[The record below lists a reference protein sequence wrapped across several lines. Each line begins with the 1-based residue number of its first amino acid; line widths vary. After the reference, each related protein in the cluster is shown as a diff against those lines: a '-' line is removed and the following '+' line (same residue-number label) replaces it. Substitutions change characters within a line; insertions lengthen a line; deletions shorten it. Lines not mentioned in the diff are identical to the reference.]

1 MLDLKRDGRAAQQR
15 AVLNPIGAVRTLLL
29 AAACAA
35 AACLSLPVH
44 AQQTTASTDQPS
56 GLEEVVI
63 TGSRIPVPAN
73 ITSTSPI
80 ASVTSQDITLAG
92 QTDITDTINN
102 LPQNIV
108 NSTQDFGNHTNP
120 LTATGG
126 ISTADLRGLGP
137 QRTLVLVNGRRLGV
151 GDASTSNANPAPD
164 LDQIPTA
171 LVEKVD
177 VVTGG
182 ASAVYGSDAM
192 AGVVNFVMKKN
203 FEGIQID
210 GQYDFSEH
218 NDGDTA
224 MQANLAAA
232 GISPIPS
239 GTQEFGYKRD
249 MDLILGTNIMGGAGN
264 ITTYFVYH
272 NQDPVTD
279 GQLDYADC
287 LLATSS
293 ATSYGCANSSN
304 SNRFTP
310 TTGPNVGTRYTIVGS
325 SLLKWPQAG
334 SSPPALF
341 NSSAYEYAQ
350 RQDERFMGGSY
361 AHLDISDALKPY
373 LEVSFMNDRTNQVVG
388 PSALFVGGNPY
399 TGDNNYLVNCS
410 NPLLSAQEQGVL
422 CSPAQI
428 TADTANPGSANADI
442 SIGRRNIEGG
452 GRAAYYEHVNYRAV
466 GGLEGNLGEAWSYD
480 AYDSYYYTT
489 FYNNNA
495 NYLNYQSIGNAF
507 QVTGTA
513 ANPVCISGSPC
524 VPYNIWTQG
533 GVNQQ
538 QLQYLYTPGS
548 AYGTNTEQILHAD
561 FTGDL
566 GKYNLKL
573 PTAHD
578 GLAVNAGVEYR
589 FDEVDFLPDGAEI
602 AGNLAGFS
610 GAVKP
615 LNAGYDVKEGFF
627 ELRAPI
633 LQDMPGAHDLTV
645 DAGYRYSDYS
655 TSAGN
660 TNTYK
665 IEIQYAPIPDFRLRY
680 SYDRA
685 VRAPNLID
693 LYNPASYGETS
704 VQGTD
709 PCASLDG
716 HAPATA
722 SLAACERTGVTPAQY
737 GTGANYGLGIPQCV
751 AGQCGQVIG
760 GNANLKPELGDT
772 YSLGFTIT
780 PSAVPGFSATVDY
793 WHVLL
798 LDVIGT
804 IPANVLF
811 DGCLNGTT
819 LAYCSDITRNPVTGA
834 LFGATVAGGGW
845 INQLSVNTAS
855 TLVSGIDVQLN
866 YHYMLPAAWGSL
878 TASLNG
884 SWLQH
889 DITVEY
895 PGATPYDCAGLFGV
909 TCNNAVNPSWRH
921 TLRLSWQT
929 PWPVLA
935 SLQWR
940 YIGSTSFDNNS
951 SNSVLQY
958 SEEGSYD
965 AINAEIPSYSYLDLS
980 AIWHVY
986 KGIDIHAG
994 VNNVLDKEPPVI
1006 PSLDITQTGAP
1017 NTYPSFDLLGREIY
1031 VGFRA
1036 KF

>member
-1 MLDLKRDGRAAQQR
+1 MPNLNRNGRAAQRR
-15 AVLNPIGAVRTLLL
+15 ALPIPSLRSGAVQALLL
-29 AAACAA
+29 AAAGAA
-35 AACLSLPVH
+35 ALYSLPVR
-44 AQQTTASTDQPS
+44 AQDAAASEPALQ
-56 GLEEVVI
+56 EVVI

-80 ASVTSQDITLAG
+80 AQVTSQDITLAG
-92 QTDITDTINN
+92 QTDLTDTINN

-151 GDASTSNANPAPD
+151 GDASTSNPNPAPD
-164 LDQIPTA
+164 LDQIPAA
-171 LVEKVD
+171 LVDHVE

-210 GQYDFSEH
+210 GQYDFSLH
-218 NDGDTA
+218 DDGDSA

-249 MDLILGTNIMGGAGN
+249 MDVILGTNIMGGAGN

-272 NQDPVTD
+272 NQDPVVD

-293 ATSYGCANSSN
+293 PTSFGCSNSSN

-310 TTGPNVGTRYTIVGS
+310 NTGPNKGTRFTIVGT
-325 SLLKWPQAG
+325 SLLPWPQAG

-341 NSSAYEYAQ
+341 NSNSYEYAQ
-350 RQDERFMGGSY
+350 RQDERFMAGSY

-373 LEVSFMNDRTNQVVG
+373 LEVTFMNDRTNEVVG
-388 PSALFVGGNPY
+388 PSALFNGGNPY
-399 TGDNNYLVNCS
+399 TADNNYLVNCS
-410 NPLLSAQEQGVL
+410 NPLLSAQEQGIL
-422 CSPAQI
+422 CTPAQI
-428 TADTANPGSANADI
+428 TADAANPGSVSADI
-442 SIGRRNIEGG
+442 AIGRRNIEGG

-466 GGLEGNLGEAWSYD
+466 GGLQGNLGDAWSYD

-495 NYLNYQSIGNAF
+495 NYLNYQSINNAF

-533 GVNQQ
+533 AVTQQ

-548 AYGTNTEQILHAD
+548 SYGTNTEQILHAD

-578 GLAVNAGVEYR
+578 GLAVNGGVEYR

-627 ELRAPI
+627 EVRAPL
-633 LQDMPGAHDLTV
+633 LQDLPGAHDLTV
-645 DAGYRYSDYS
+645 DAGYRFSDYS

-665 IEIQYAPIPDFRLRY
+665 IEVQYAPIPDFRLRY

-709 PCASLDG
+709 PCAPTQKG
-716 HAPATA
+716 AVITPATA

-737 GTGANYGLGIPQCV
+737 ANGLGLPQCV
-751 AGQCGQVIG
+751 GGQCGQVIG
-760 GNANLKPELGDT
+760 GNATLKPELGDT
-772 YSLGFTIT
+772 YSIGFTVT
-780 PSAVPGFSATVDY
+780 PTALPGFTASVDY

-855 TLVSGIDVQLN
+855 ELLSGIDVQLN
-866 YHYMLPAAWGSL
+866 YHYMLPASWGSL

-889 DITVEY
+889 DINVEY

-940 YIGSTSFDNNS
+940 YIGGTSFDNNS
-951 SNSVLQY
+951 SNPVLQY

-965 AINAEIPSYSYLDLS
+965 SINASIPSYSYLDLS

-1006 PSLDITQTGAP
+1006 PSFDITQTGSP
-1017 NTYPSFDLLGREIY
+1017 NTYPSYDLLGRELYI
-1031 VGFRA
+1031 GFHA